1 MSDIINNLHINL
13 KQLRRSGSDT
23 IVDIIYPTNT
33 TDDVNIVNVENNNLP
48 AGVDNMTGI
57 INNLGSL
64 AFSDKVPEV
73 TNATSSNI
81 SNRLVKRD
89 ANGDFSANNITANL
103 TGKATQADQDGNG
116 QDIKSTYIKDLK
128 VNGKTITITKG
139 DGTTENQT
147 TQDTTY
153 SEATTTKSGLL
164 SSTDKVKL
172 DSVESGANKTVV
184 DAVINDTSTNPVQ
197 NKIIKAALDEKSE
210 IGHKHVKADITD
222 FPESMPASDVYTW
235 AKQKTKPSY
244 TKKEV
249 GLGNVD
255 NTADI
260 DKPVSTA
267 TQTAL
272 DNLDSSLK
280 KYSDD
285 KISSL
290 IGGAVPETLDT
301 IKEIADAISDNKS
314 VIDTLNESITNKVDK
329 VEGKG
334 LSTNDFTNEY
344 KSQVEANTTAKHTH
358 SNKTALDKVTTTKVN
373 NWDAASTHVTDTTK
387 HITSDER
394 TLWNTVSDKEPKIA
408 TKNSAFNKNFG
419 TSKGTVC
426 EGNDPRLSD
435 SRTANGGNAD
445 TVGGKNP
452 DTFAYIGSSENV
464 EEVTKI
470 NADTIGGYSVSD
482 LIKTIDVINSLTS
495 DVTNKPLSAAQG
507 KALKAAIDAITVP
520 TNISSFNND
529 SGYLNKDH
537 NSSST
542 AHSDIRT
549 ALSNI
554 TSKLNLFFDTNDTA
568 FDQLTEIIT
577 YIKLN
582 RDKANSAL
590 ESLNGL
596 DSKYLLKSLLSDGH
610 TEGDSS
616 KVASNKAVSD
626 VYSAIPTKVSSLS
639 DASNYARRNASQT
652 ITGTQ
657 TFSGIAKASAATNY
671 TTAKFRNII
680 LSTSE
685 PTSSDGA
692 NGDVWIVYEA

>member
-1 MSDIINNLHINL
+1 MALQILTDSIEIVTDDFVTRPELDNHINNSNIHITSEEKTKLQNIESEAN
-13 KQLRRSGSDT
+13 KT
-23 IVDIIYPTNT
+23 IVD
-33 TDDVNIVNVENNNLP
+33 VE
-48 AGVDNMTGI
+48 
-57 INNLGSL
+57 
-64 AFSDKVPEV
+64 
-73 TNATSSNI
+73 
-81 SNRLVKRD
+81 
-89 ANGDFSANNITANL
+89 
-103 TGKATQADQDGNG
+103 
-116 QDIKSTYIKDLK
+116 
-128 VNGKTITITKG
+128 
-139 DGTTENQT
+139 
-147 TQDTTY
+147 
-153 SEATTTKSGLL
+153 L
-164 SSTDKVKL
+164 S
-172 DSVESGANKTVV
+172 
-184 DAVINDTSTNPVQ
+184 DTSTNPVQ
-197 NKIIKAALDEKSE
+197 NKVIKAELDIKSND
-210 IGHKHVKADITD
+210 GHKHVKTDITD

-244 TKKEV
+244 TKDEV
-249 GLGNVD
+249 GLGEVD
-255 NTADI
+255 NTSDI
-260 DKPVSTA
+260 NKPVSIA
-267 TQTAL
+267 VQTAL
-272 DNLDSSLK
+272 DNLNTSLK

-285 KISSL
+285 NISTL

-301 IKEIADAISDNKS
+301 IKEIADAINNNKS
-314 VIDTLNESITNKVDK
+314 VIDTLNESITNKVEK
-329 VEGKG
+329 VDGKG

-344 KSQVEANTTAKHTH
+344 KLQIEANTTAKHTH
-358 SNKTALDKVTTTKVN
+358 SNKTALDKVTSTKVN
-373 NWDAASTHVTDTTK
+373 NWDAASTHVADNTK
-387 HITSDER
+387 HVSSDER
-394 TLWNTVSDKEPKIA
+394 TLWNTVNDKEPKISI
-408 TKNSAFNKNFG
+408 KNSAFNKNFG
-419 TSKGTVC
+419 TVEGTVC
-426 EGNDPRLSD
+426 EGNDSRLSD
-435 SRTANGGNAD
+435 ARTANGGNAD

-452 DTFAYIGSSENV
+452 NTFAYVGSTTSV
-464 EEVTKI
+464 EQVPTV
-470 NADTIGGYSVSD
+470 NADTVGGYSITD
-482 LIKTIDVINSLTS
+482 IIKTIDVINSLTS

-507 KALKAAIDAITVP
+507 KALKAAIDAITIP
-520 TNISSFNND
+520 TDISAFNND
-529 SGYLNKDH
+529 SGYLTGEH

-542 AHSDIRT
+542 AHNDIRT

-554 TSKLNLFFDTNDTA
+554 ASKMNLFFDVNDTA
-568 FDQLTEIIT
+568 FDQLTEIIS

-685 PTSSDGA
+685 PTASDGA